1 MNSEEI
7 RTRLKHGQAVIG
19 AWLQLPSQDT
29 AEIIGRS
36 GYDWAAADLEHGAV
50 TRADLPGIFRALE
63 LGGTA
68 PFARLIC
75 ADRERI
81 KEALDSGARGLI
93 FPMIETRNQL
103 DEAIAQALYPGGEG
117 HFTGRRGVGFS
128 RANGY
133 GMNLDKHLAPEN
145 GLGRNIVLVAQ
156 IEHIK
161 AMDELEAIFSHPRL
175 DAYLIGP
182 YDLSASLGRPGDF
195 NCPEFQAVLKHL
207 TETAQACGLARGIHQ
222 VEPDP
227 VALKARIDE
236 GYSFL
241 AYGVDAL
248 FLARAAINPLLPPP
262 KGP

>member
-1 MNSEEI
+1 MNSVDI
-7 RTRLKHGQAVIG
+7 RARLKRGQAVIG
-19 AWLQLPSQDT
+19 AWLQLPSQDV

-36 GYDWAAADLEHGAV
+36 GYAWAAADLEHGAI
-50 TRADLPGIFRALE
+50 TRADLPGLFRALE

-68 PFARLIC
+68 PFARLLC

-93 FPMIETRNQL
+93 FPMIETRAQL
-103 DEAIAQALYPGGEG
+103 DEAIAQALYPGGDG
-117 HFTGRRGVGFS
+117 PFAGRRGVGFA

-133 GMNLDKHLAPEN
+133 GRNLAEHLAPEN

-156 IEHIK
+156 IEHVK

-175 DAYLIGP
+175 DAYIVGP
-182 YDLSASLGRPGDF
+182 YDLSASLGKPGNF
-195 NCPEFQAVLKHL
+195 NCPEFQAVLTRL
-207 TETAQACGLARGIHQ
+207 TETAQACGLARGFHQ

-227 VALKARIDE
+227 AALKAKIDE
-236 GYSFL
+236 GYSFI

-248 FLARAAINPLLPPP
+248 FLARAAVNPFSENQP
-262 KGP
+262 